1 VPSILRSTAS
11 SGFSS
16 EAPTPEPLAAA
27 QAVLREFEKS
37 FGASDA
43 PPVPVERIARS
54 LLNLYIDEHDD
65 IRSLPNAPDDHG
77 HLSGMLDP
85 DEMVIWIDRSEASRS
100 PGRRRFTIAHE
111 IGHFRMH
118 VPVGGVFHDRPQDVV
133 ELSPQGEST
142 AGESDHRRREREA
155 NEFARHLLMPEP
167 LVAEHA
173 EASGFNLPALAERF
187 GVSVPAMRLRLRVLG
202 VLPRY
207 MA

>member
-1 VPSILRSTAS
+1 MSRDY
-11 SGFSS
+11 SS
-16 EAPTPEPLAAA
+16 EDPTPEPFAAA
-27 QAVLREFEKS
+27 QAVLREFEES
-37 FGASDA
+37 YGASDA
-43 PPVPVERIARS
+43 PPVSVERIARS

-85 DEMVIWIDRSEASRS
+85 NEMVIWIDRTEALRS

-118 VPVGGVFHDRPQDVV
+118 LPIEGVFPDRPQDIV
-133 ELSPQGEST
+133 ELSSYGEDP
-142 AGESDHRRREREA
+142 AADSDHLRREREA
-155 NEFARHLLMPEP
+155 NIFASALLMPEP

-173 EASGFNLPALAERF
+173 KASGFNLPALAERF
-187 GVSVPAMRLRLRVLG
+187 EVSVPAMRLRLRLLG